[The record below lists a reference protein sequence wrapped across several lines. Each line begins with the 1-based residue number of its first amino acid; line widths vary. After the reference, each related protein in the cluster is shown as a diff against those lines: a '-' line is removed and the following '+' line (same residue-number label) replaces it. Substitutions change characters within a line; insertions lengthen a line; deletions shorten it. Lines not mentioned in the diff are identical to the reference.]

1 MAKLQP
7 KLFSTMKKYSTKQL
21 GKDIMAG
28 IIVAVIAF
36 PLSIAL
42 AIASGLSPE
51 RGLYSAIIGGFFVS
65 FFGGSRVNI
74 GGVTAATV
82 LTVFTIV
89 SNYGMAGLAVAS
101 IMAGILLILMGLLR
115 FGALLK
121 YIPRTITLGFT
132 AAIGIGI
139 FTGQIKGFLG
149 LNMGAIPVRN
159 VDRIFAYAEVINTID
174 AVTLGIGILAVVIL
188 LVTPKVVPKVPNSL
202 IAILVTTILS
212 VVLKLDTPT
221 IGSVYGKLPS
231 HFPKFEVPQFS
242 FEMIIELF
250 PSAMTL
256 AILVAIVTLL
266 ACVVTDGL
274 TGHRHDSNQELIAE
288 GIANIF
294 CGLFGAAPVA
304 GAVARASNNV
314 KNGGKTPIAGIVH
327 SIVVLMILLLMMP
340 LAEYIPMSAL
350 AAVLIVVAYN
360 MCNFK
365 EIMYIARK
373 APRSDLL
380 VLVITLMIGTFK
392 DLLSA
397 VEAGLVVAALLFI
410 YNMSNLMHV
419 KEWEYYGSETDP
431 DAIAYKQVPKET
443 FVFEIDGPM
452 FFAATDKLGSIPTNS
467 ESIKTIILRMRSVP
481 VLDVTALY
489 FMEQVLDKCKKN
501 DITLIFS
508 HVQEQPFQVM
518 EKTGFVDKVGR
529 DNFRANIDVALEW
542 AAKVNQG
549 LND

>member
-21 GKDIMAG
+21 GKDIVAG

-42 AIASGLSPE
+42 AIASGLTPE
-51 RGLYSAIIGGFFVS
+51 RGLYSAIVGGFMVS

-89 SNYGMAGLAVAS
+89 SEYGLSGLAIAS
-101 IMAGILLILMGLLR
+101 VMAGIILIIMGLCR
-115 FGALLK
+115 FGILLK
-121 YIPRTITLGFT
+121 YIPRTITIGFT

-149 LNMGAIPVRN
+149 LSMGAIPVRN
-159 VDRIFAYAEVINTID
+159 VDRLFAYAEVINTID
-174 AVTLGIGILAVVIL
+174 PVTLGIGVLAVAIL

-202 IAILVTTILS
+202 IAIIVTTLLS

-231 HFPKFEVPQFS
+231 NFPKFVMPEFS
-242 FEMIIELF
+242 FEMIVELF
-250 PSAMTL
+250 PSALTL

-294 CGLFGAAPVA
+294 CGFFGAAPVA

-327 SIVVLMILLLMMP
+327 SIVVLIILLVMMP
-340 LAEYIPMSAL
+340 LAEFIPMSAL

-365 EIMYIARK
+365 EIIYIARK
-373 APRSDLL
+373 APKSDLL
-380 VLVITLMIGTFK
+380 VLAITLLIGTFK

-397 VEAGLVVAALLFI
+397 VEAGLVVASLLFI
-410 YNMSNLMHV
+410 FNMSNLMNV

-431 DAIAYKQVPKET
+431 DAIAFKQVPKET

-452 FFAATDKLGSIPTNS
+452 FFAATDKLGSIPTKN
-467 ESIKTIILRMRSVP
+467 EELKTIILRMRSVP

-489 FMEQVLDKCKKN
+489 FMEQTLEKCKKN
-501 DITLIFS
+501 NITLIFS
-508 HVQEQPFQVM
+508 HVQDQPFRVM
-518 EKTGFVDKVGR
+518 EKTGFVEKVGKE
-529 DNFRANIDVALEW
+529 NFCANIDAALEW
-542 AAKVNQG
+542 AAKVNEGQTA
-549 LND
+549 